1 MQQYV
6 IRRLVQLVPVLLG
19 VSIVVFGL
27 LNLIP
32 GDPARLFLGPGA
44 TPEDIAAMRSRLGL
58 DQPLPKQYLTFV
70 GGLLRG
76 DLGTSIRT
84 NRPVALELATRVPNT
99 LKLAAA
105 ALIVQCVLG
114 IPAGIISAARPNSW
128 ADHGFMLL
136 ALIGVSM
143 PVFWLGLMLML
154 LFSLR
159 LNLLPTGG
167 NETWQHFILPGL
179 TLGVTSAAVLARM
192 TRSTMLEVLRED
204 YIRTGRAKGLRERL
218 VVYRHA
224 LRNAA
229 IPIITLVGLET
240 GALLGGA
247 VLTETV
253 FSINGLGRYVV
264 QSIGFRDYPVV
275 QGTVLILALAFM
287 LVNLLVDLAYA
298 VANPRIRYD

>member
-32 GDPARLFLGPGA
+32 GHPARLFLGPGA

-114 IPAGIISAARPNSW
+114 IPAGII
-128 ADHGFMLL
+128 
-136 ALIGVSM
+136 
-143 PVFWLGLMLML
+143 
-154 LFSLR
+154 
-159 LNLLPTGG
+159 
-167 NETWQHFILPGL
+167 
-179 TLGVTSAAVLARM
+179 
-192 TRSTMLEVLRED
+192 
-204 YIRTGRAKGLRERL
+204 
-218 VVYRHA
+218 
-224 LRNAA
+224 
-229 IPIITLVGLET
+229 
-240 GALLGGA
+240 
-247 VLTETV
+247 
-253 FSINGLGRYVV
+253 
-264 QSIGFRDYPVV
+264 
-275 QGTVLILALAFM
+275 
-287 LVNLLVDLAYA
+287 
-298 VANPRIRYD
+298 